1 MVSNDN
7 YELKRYTRLRS
18 IVFSLGKTLRT
29 IQIFTYFGQKMLW
42 FKEILGPKE
51 FLVKIIFVKKNF
63 ETKLWSEN
71 FETKFGLKKIW
82 MKMF

>member
-1 MVSNDN
+1 
-7 YELKRYTRLRS
+7 
-18 IVFSLGKTLRT
+18 
-29 IQIFTYFGQKMLW
+29 MLW